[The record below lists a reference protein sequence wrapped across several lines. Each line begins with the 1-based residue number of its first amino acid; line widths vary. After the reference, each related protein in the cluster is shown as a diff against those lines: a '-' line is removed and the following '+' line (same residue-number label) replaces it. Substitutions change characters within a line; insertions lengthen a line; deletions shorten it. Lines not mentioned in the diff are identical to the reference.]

1 MDSTNNNRFMM
12 VRAIAVFCML
22 AVAAGCTVS
31 KQDAPPLSGPSGF
44 GLIAAL
50 SATPEAIPRDGASRS
65 IINVDVRNNEQPYAN
80 KVLIVATDIGTVS
93 SSQIVTDNNGHATFF
108 YTAPD
113 INDPSVQATIS
124 VTPLRNGDVADV
136 RTDSIRVALLGPDV
150 PVPAFTFLPGSP
162 AQFQEVTFNASTTTL
177 GGAICNGNCS
187 YSWDFGDGSDTASG
201 QSVKHRF
208 QTQGI
213 QVVKL
218 TVTSL
223 LSGASASRSNTVDVG
238 PPVSPT
244 ALLTFSPTDPQ
255 IGDTVNFDASAS
267 KGANGA
273 TIVEYRWNFGG
284 GSGSTS
290 TPGPLNTA
298 TFPAERTY
306 VVTLTVVDSNGQT
319 ATTSMDV
326 AVKAA
331 AP

>member
-1 MDSTNNNRFMM
+1 MDSTNNNRFIM

-22 AVAAGCTVS
+22 AVATGCTVS

-50 SATPEAIPRDGASRS
+50 SATPEAIPRDGVSRS
-65 IINVDVRNNEQPYAN
+65 IINVDVRNNNQPYAN
-80 KVLIVATDIGTVS
+80 KVVILATDVGTLS
-93 SSQIVTDNNGHATFF
+93 AAQITTDNNGHATFF
-108 YTAPD
+108 YMAPD
-113 INDPSVQATIS
+113 INDPRTQATIS
-124 VTPLRNGDVADV
+124 VTPLQNGDVANV
-136 RTDSIRVALLGPDV
+136 RSDSIRIGLIGPDV
-150 PVPAFTFLPGSP
+150 PVPAFSSLPGNP
-162 AQFQEVTFNASTTTL
+162 AQFQEVTFNASPTRL
-177 GGAICNGNCS
+177 GGVLCNGNCS
-187 YSWDFGDGSDTASG
+187 YSWDFGDGDTASG

-213 QVVKL
+213 QLVKL
-218 TVTSL
+218 TATSL
-223 LSGASASRSNTVDVG
+223 LSGASASTSNTVDVG
-238 PPVSPT
+238 PPVGPT
-244 ALLTFSPTDPQ
+244 AALTFSPTDPQ
-255 IGDTVNFDASAS
+255 IGDVVNFDASAS
-267 KGANGA
+267 KAANGA

-298 TFPAERTY
+298 TFQAERTY
-306 VVTLTVVDSNGQT
+306 VVTVTVVDSNGQT